1 MNYTYF
7 NKKESEVIKNYKTNE
22 DKIVIRLLS
31 GDYYEIPLSK
41 ENEKKIIE
49 EVLYQAEERNNYGSY
64 IAKVKR
70 RRFYHSILSILFSL
84 FAGYDIY
91 NVAQMDSKE
100 KKLAYGLLAV
110 VNAIF
115 IVVNGVQIILK
126 SDELDE
132 IKKYGIYLDIREK
145 LETYKHDS
153 NLFNKIKGRDS
164 IPTINTLDDWYTDEI
179 VQLRNNLKLCERYEC
194 FCKQAGPKKI

>member
-7 NKKESEVIKNYKTNE
+7 NKKESEVIKDYKTNE
-22 DKIVIRLLS
+22 DKIVINLLS

-49 EVLYQAEERNNYGSY
+49 EVLHQAEERNSYGPY

-70 RRFYHSILSILFSL
+70 KRLYHIVLLILFSV

-91 NVAQMDSKE
+91 DIVQMDSKE
-100 KKLAYGLLAV
+100 KKLAYGLLAIA
-110 VNAIF
+110 NAIF
-115 IVVNGVQIILK
+115 IVVNGVQVYLK

-145 LETYKHDS
+145 LETYKHDR

-164 IPTINTLDDWYTDEI
+164 IPTINTLDDWSMKEMI
-179 VQLRNNLKLCERYEC
+179 QLKNNLKLCERYEC
-194 FCKQAGPKKI
+194 FCKQAGPKKL

>member
-49 EVLYQAEERNNYGSY
+49 EVLHQASE
-64 IAKVKR
+64 
-70 RRFYHSILSILFSL
+70 
-84 FAGYDIY
+84 
-91 NVAQMDSKE
+91 
-100 KKLAYGLLAV
+100 
-110 VNAIF
+110 
-115 IVVNGVQIILK
+115 
-126 SDELDE
+126 
-132 IKKYGIYLDIREK
+132 
-145 LETYKHDS
+145 
-153 NLFNKIKGRDS
+153 
-164 IPTINTLDDWYTDEI
+164 
-179 VQLRNNLKLCERYEC
+179 RNNLKLCERYEC